1 MRKKLLFSFCA
12 FVFAC
17 FTLTAQ
23 NITVTGKVTEG
34 VNKNPLP
41 GASISLNGKVLGLS
55 KPDGMFTVS
64 VPAGTKKL
72 AISYIGMDDQ
82 LINVGAGL
90 QNVQMSSG
98 DKSLNEV
105 IVTGYSA
112 RQKRSN
118 IGSATVISADE
129 VGSQPLASFDQ
140 MLQGQVAGLN
150 VKSGSG
156 QPGRSADVV
165 IRGKG
170 SINGSNAPLYVVDGV
185 EVRPNDFSTM
195 NPADFDSY
203 TILKD
208 AASTSIYGSR
218 GANGVIVVTTKR
230 GKQGRVRFIYDGQFG
245 SSQLP
250 KNQLELMNT
259 KEKLDFEVDIAGN
272 PWGWTPAEV
281 ADFRKVQVNWDDFVF
296 QKGSTASHQF
306 SASGGNEKTTFY
318 TSFGAFDQRGVVI
331 ETGLKRYTGRVN
343 ITHTENNIKL
353 GVNISGGWS
362 DYRGTSEGNQSI
374 GSPLNTVIWALPYEA
389 PYDAAGKYTNSV
401 QFPYWLN
408 PIEELKENADNIWG
422 LKGTGNAF
430 LEYKFPF
437 VKNLSYRL
445 NVGGDYSQDETSNI
459 TNRGTQNAL
468 QSGALGNPVA
478 AEGTVSRFFD
488 KRFRYTITQ
497 SLSYKTVLDKKG
509 EHSLSVSAYYE
520 FVKRRGRRF
529 GVNGFGLLLP
539 FRNEAGLV
547 AGTASNGFIP
557 TIVSDP
563 GNSGNYFPDN
573 SSIVSYFGTADYAFK
588 NKYFLSVT
596 ARTDGS
602 SRLSPQNRWT
612 SYGSIA
618 AGWII
623 SDEAFFQKNDNAVNF
638 LKFKASYGTVGNQNG
653 IGDFPYLQQYGR
665 GTYGGNG
672 TLQVNR
678 LANNELTWEKRRTI
692 NLGVEF
698 EMFRS
703 KVRGTI
709 EWYNGLTSGLYLSPY
724 VPATSGGA
732 GNVLVNKGSMVNKGI
747 EVSLGFKLIDNR
759 DFKWNIDLNYAHNR
773 NEIKSL
779 PDNQNLQLYGT
790 GLALQTGKP
799 FNSFYL
805 VKYAG
810 VNPANG
816 NSQYLKADGK
826 TITEVYDANDLVVL
840 GTSDAPHNGGLTN
853 TFRYKS
859 LELSAFFV
867 VSAGNYVYNNARY
880 NVEFYQYTTS
890 GFARSGLTAWTTPG
904 QVTNFPRI
912 DEATESNTTRFLE
925 KGDFWRLRNIMISY
939 DLPASITSKLKI
951 QGLRFYAQGQ
961 NLFSKFQFQG
971 WDAETSTVSG
981 GNAGES
987 IGGAQYPPLKTINL
1001 GLRLIF

>member
-1 MRKKLLFSFCA
+1 M
-12 FVFAC
+12 
-17 FTLTAQ
+17 
-23 NITVTGKVTEG
+23 
-34 VNKNPLP
+34 
-41 GASISLNGKVLGLS
+41 
-55 KPDGMFTVS
+55 
-64 VPAGTKKL
+64 
-72 AISYIGMDDQ
+72 
-82 LINVGAGL
+82 
-90 QNVQMSSG
+90 
-98 DKSLNEV
+98 
-105 IVTGYSA
+105 
-112 RQKRSN
+112 
-118 IGSATVISADE
+118 
-129 VGSQPLASFDQ
+129 
-140 MLQGQVAGLN
+140 
-150 VKSGSG
+150 
-156 QPGRSADVV
+156 
-165 IRGKG
+165 
-170 SINGSNAPLYVVDGV
+170 
-185 EVRPNDFSTM
+185 
-195 NPADFDSY
+195 
-203 TILKD
+203 
-208 AASTSIYGSR
+208 
-218 GANGVIVVTTKR
+218 
-230 GKQGRVRFIYDGQFG
+230 
-245 SSQLP
+245 
-250 KNQLELMNT
+250 
-259 KEKLDFEVDIAGN
+259 
-272 PWGWTPAEV
+272 
-281 ADFRKVQVNWDDFVF
+281 
-296 QKGSTASHQF
+296 
-306 SASGGNEKTTFY
+306 
-318 TSFGAFDQRGVVI
+318 
-331 ETGLKRYTGRVN
+331 
-343 ITHTENNIKL
+343 
-353 GVNISGGWS
+353 
-362 DYRGTSEGNQSI
+362 
-374 GSPLNTVIWALPYEA
+374 
-389 PYDAAGKYTNSV
+389 
-401 QFPYWLN
+401 
-408 PIEELKENADNIWG
+408 
-422 LKGTGNAF
+422 
-430 LEYKFPF
+430 
-437 VKNLSYRL
+437 
-445 NVGGDYSQDETSNI
+445 
-459 TNRGTQNAL
+459 
-468 QSGALGNPVA
+468 
-478 AEGTVSRFFD
+478 
-488 KRFRYTITQ
+488 
-497 SLSYKTVLDKKG
+497 
-509 EHSLSVSAYYE
+509 
-520 FVKRRGRRF
+520 
-529 GVNGFGLLLP
+529 NGFGLLLP